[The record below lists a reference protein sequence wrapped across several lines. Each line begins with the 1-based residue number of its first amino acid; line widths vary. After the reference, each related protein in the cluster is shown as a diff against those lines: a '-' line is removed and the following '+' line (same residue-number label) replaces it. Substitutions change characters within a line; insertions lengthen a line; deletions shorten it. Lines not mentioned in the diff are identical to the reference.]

1 MPELGL
7 QGSVG
12 VVKKSL
18 KNLWSRLG
26 SALILALQRGG
37 VWGRERVEV
46 GGVGGVGGRAW
57 VPAAHWALVW
67 GGRDG
72 QLSVGLKQ
80 VRKLRRER

>member
-7 QGSVG
+7 QGSVA

-18 KNLWSRLG
+18 KNLWSRMG

-46 GGVGGVGGRAW
+46 GGVGGVGGVGRRAW
-57 VPAAHWALVW
+57 VPAANWALVW

-72 QLSVGLKQ
+72 QLPVGLKQ
-80 VRKLRRER
+80 VGN